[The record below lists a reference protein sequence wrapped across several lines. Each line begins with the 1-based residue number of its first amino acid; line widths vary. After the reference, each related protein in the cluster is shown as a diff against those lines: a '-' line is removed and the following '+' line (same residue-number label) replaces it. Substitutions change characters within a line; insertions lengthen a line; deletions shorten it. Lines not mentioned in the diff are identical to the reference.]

1 VTERSVARHRA
12 LHKPG
17 SSLSALTGSLSVV
30 GDYVGSAR
38 RSGVIIAMSSGLVA
52 SMALPA
58 HAVTVSSPVE
68 AAGPQTAS
76 VPAIPSSEQA
86 AAGAFFA
93 APEAGLLAL
102 PPEMA
107 TNDFPVVAPAAATVE
122 FDHTAFT
129 PVKTGSLVDRMG
141 AGATAPQ
148 SGKQARLSI
157 TEGGDNGQ
165 AAPTAT
171 HADAP
176 AAPKR
181 ASTASMPHLR
191 APARQQSQTAASQAS
206 HSGSSVLAVAS
217 RYLGVPYRWGGTTPA
232 GFDCS
237 GFTKYVYGV
246 LGKELPRTVAQQRAA
261 VRIVSRSQ
269 ARPGDLVIFGET
281 HIAIYAGDGMMY
293 DAPHR
298 GMSVTKRKIYSSSVS
313 FGRV

>member
-17 SSLSALTGSLSVV
+17 SSLSTLTGSLSIV

-58 HAVTVSSPVE
+58 HAVSSSPVE
-68 AAGPQTAS
+68 ASGSQTAS
-76 VPAIPSSEQA
+76 VPAIPSSAQS
-86 AAGAFFA
+86 AGAFFA

-129 PVKTGSLVDRMG
+129 PVTTGSLVDRTG
-141 AGATAPQ
+141 VAPPQ
-148 SGKQARLSI
+148 SHRQARISV

-165 AAPTAT
+165 AG
-171 HADAP
+171 
-176 AAPKR
+176 APKVTTKR
-181 ASTASMPHLR
+181 AHTASMPRLS
-191 APARQQSQTAASQAS
+191 APTRHQTETAAPTAS
-206 HSGSSVLAVAS
+206 HSGSAVLSVAS
-217 RYLGVPYRWGGTTPA
+217 RYLGVPYVWGGTTPR

-261 VRIVSRSQ
+261 VRIIPRSQ
-269 ARPGDLVIFGET
+269 AQPGDLVIFGDS
-281 HIAIYAGDGMMY
+281 HIGIYAGGGMMY

-298 GMSVTKRKIYSSSVS
+298 GMSVTKRAIYSASVA

>member
-1 VTERSVARHRA
+1 MARHRA

-17 SSLSALTGSLSVV
+17 SSLSTLTGSLSIV

-58 HAVTVSSPVE
+58 HAVSSSPVE

-76 VPAIPSSEQA
+76 VPAAPSSVQS
-86 AAGAFFA
+86 AGTFFA

-129 PVKTGSLVDRMG
+129 PVRTGWSAGRAGYG
-141 AGATAPQ
+141 AASPQ
-148 SGKQARLSI
+148 TRRQARLSI
-157 TEGGDNGQ
+157 TEGGDDGQ
-165 AAPTAT
+165 AAT
-171 HADAP
+171 HPAAHA

-181 ASTASMPHLR
+181 SHTATMPRLSEPTRHETTKVTPR
-191 APARQQSQTAASQAS
+191 AS

-217 RYLGVPYRWGGTTPA
+217 RYLGVPYRWGGSTPA

-237 GFTKYVYGV
+237 GYTKYVYGV

-261 VRIVSRSQ
+261 VRIVPRSQ
-269 ARPGDLVIFGET
+269 AQPGDLVIFGDS
-281 HIAIYAGDGMMY
+281 HVGIYAGGGMMY

-298 GMSVTKRKIYSSSVS
+298 GMSVTKRKIYSANVS
-313 FGRV
+313 FGRL

>member
-17 SSLSALTGSLSVV
+17 SSLSTLTGSLSIV

-58 HAVTVSSPVE
+58 HAVSSSPVE
-68 AAGPQTAS
+68 AFGPQTAS
-76 VPAIPSSEQA
+76 VPAIPSSAQS
-86 AAGAFFA
+86 AGVFFA

-129 PVKTGSLVDRMG
+129 PVTTGSLVERTGGDR
-141 AGATAPQ
+141 PQ
-148 SGKQARLSI
+148 SHRQATISV

-165 AAPTAT
+165 AGAARVTT
-171 HADAP
+171 KP
-176 AAPKR
+176 AH
-181 ASTASMPHLR
+181 TASMPKLS
-191 APARQQSQTAASQAS
+191 APVRHQTETAAPTAS
-206 HSGSSVLAVAS
+206 HSGSAVLSVAS
-217 RYLGVPYRWGGTTPA
+217 RYLGVPYVWGGTTPR

-261 VRIVSRSQ
+261 VRIISRSQ
-269 ARPGDLVIFGET
+269 AQPGDLVIFGDS
-281 HIAIYAGDGMMY
+281 HIGIYAGGGMMY

-298 GMSVTKRKIYSSSVS
+298 GMSVTKRAIYSASVA